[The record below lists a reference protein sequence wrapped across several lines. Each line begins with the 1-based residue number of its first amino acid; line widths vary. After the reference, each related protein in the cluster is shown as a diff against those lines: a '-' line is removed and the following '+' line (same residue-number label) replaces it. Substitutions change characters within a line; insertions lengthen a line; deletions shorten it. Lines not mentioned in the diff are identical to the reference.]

1 MFIMDEIQKRLTQQ
15 ILDFRKKR
23 DWEQYHSAKDLAMC
37 LSIESNELLELFLW
51 KNDNQIDTEKL
62 KLEIGDVFYSLLLL
76 AYKFNIDLEDAFK
89 EKMKINKSK
98 YPIDK
103 FYGSNKK
110 YNED

>member
-1 MFIMDEIQKRLTQQ
+1 MDEFQKRLTQQ
-15 ILDFRKKR
+15 ILNFRKKR
-23 DWEQYHSAKDLAMC
+23 NWEQYHHAKDLAMC

-51 KNDNQIDTEKL
+51 KSEEQIDSKKL

-76 AYKFNIDLEDAFK
+76 SHKFNINLEDAFK
-89 EKMKINKSK
+89 EKMKINQSK